1 LDGSSGPGNWIVPI
15 TSVCGSYVV
24 QKKTLLKGKTDKL
37 DIKDIAS
44 ECGNRENGGNLWIKL
59 NVNQTGFYRVKYDD
73 ELVAKLQTAIQAKK
87 LSLMDKIGKHG
98 I

>member
-1 LDGSSGPGNWIVPI
+1 MWIVPV
-15 TSVCGSYVV
+15 TSVCGSYVA

-37 DIKDIAS
+37 DIKGIAS
-44 ECGNRENGGNLWIKL
+44 QCGGDRKNGGNFWIKL

-73 ELVAKLQTAIQAKK
+73 ELVSRLQTAIQTNK
-87 LSLMDKIGKHG
+87 LSLMDKIGKHN